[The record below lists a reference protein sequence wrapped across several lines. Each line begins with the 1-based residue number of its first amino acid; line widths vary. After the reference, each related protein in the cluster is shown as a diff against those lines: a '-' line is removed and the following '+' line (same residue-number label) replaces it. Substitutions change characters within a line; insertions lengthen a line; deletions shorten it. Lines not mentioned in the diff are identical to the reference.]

1 MVSDFPL
8 AVAAVNVTVESVTFE
23 GVKYMSL
30 VTRFVSL
37 PASMNLSCWSL
48 ASKSV
53 TSLLPLRSANPLITA
68 FCTVAPFVLSVSS
81 TFSLRSVTSVA
92 FPDIT
97 SWKRAVVSVASA
109 WAFALA
115 AAASA
120 TCFAAAFFFSTLAME
135 SCTLCCWAISS
146 SDGLLY
152 QLKPMSNAA
161 MSTKPVM
168 VFLSIVKNKLFF

>member
-1 MVSDFPL
+1 MSDFPL

-68 FCTVAPFVLSVSS
+68 FCTVAPVVLSVSS
-81 TFSLRSVTSVA
+81 TFSLRSVTSVD

-97 SWKRAVVSVASA
+97 SWKRDVVSVASA

-120 TCFAAAFFFSTLAME
+120 AGFAAAF
-135 SCTLCCWAISS
+135 SS
-146 SDGLLY
+146 SDDLLY
-152 QLKPMSNAA
+152 QLIPMSNAA